1 MKTNY
6 LRFSLFAMVAAAFMV
21 GCSQEE
27 VLDMESGQQEGQAL
41 TISATSVGFEASNA
55 ETRVSEQGAQTLFE
69 DGDQMGLYVIE
80 NPGADN
86 AKIILRNVALTYQNG
101 AWSANRTIY
110 YYKNSDYI
118 AYFPYKAD
126 LASDIK
132 ATEVEAKIKEV
143 FDANLAVHKTDQSD
157 KAVYHAADLMTA
169 KIDAATLA
177 NQGGTTKELNF
188 SLKHS
193 YSMIEL
199 SIPIHRFY
207 YTVGADATTR
217 QVNYDVP
224 MREFT
229 LNLTDGGVTEAEV
242 IPYHLGDGIYR
253 CLVTPGEIQVK
264 GSFTDPEDLRP
275 VEFANTNAKNN
286 LDAGAYVRYNIS
298 YNGVDGQPVNFER
311 KERSIIGDYYCQ
323 DGSIYPSIYAVES
336 IPDNVVGII
345 FAKVGADD
353 FTGEKAGTYSH
364 YVLSAKQRGKMKF
377 RSDPVDAADKANIA
391 GIPNISSASQEDF
404 FNNYI
409 SAMDGW
415 SSTQVLAGENFNITT
430 DIEKN
435 WSSHKDFKISED
447 IKTSGWFIPSI
458 GQWIKLQELLNQGSE
473 PRYTYSKSNDK
484 VEISSDTKGAVQK
497 RVEELILQ
505 LNNTMKYNTMITYM
519 ENSTEKSGGA
529 YWSCTQ
535 DEEVAGDPSTSKLY
549 CLDMNK
555 NKFVIIATDK
565 SSTQRV
571 LCPILAF

>member
-143 FDANLAVHKTDQSD
+143 FDANLAAHKTDQSD

-229 LNLTDGGVTEAEV
+229 LNLTDGGVTEAEI

-253 CLVTPGEIQVK
+253 CLVTPGDIQVK

-275 VEFANTNAKNN
+275 VEFDNTTAKNN
-286 LDAGAYVRYNIS
+286 LAAGAYVRYNIS
-298 YNGVDGQPVNFER
+298 YNNVNGQPVNFER

-323 DGSIYPSIYAVES
+323 DGSIYPSTYAVES
-336 IPDNVVGII
+336 IPDNIVGII

-353 FTGEKAGTYSH
+353 FTGEKAGAYSH
-364 YVLSAKQRGKMKF
+364 YVLSTYERGTMYLRYTK
-377 RSDPVDAADKANIA
+377 DEILADADGTKKTATLVNIANITNA
-391 GIPNISSASQEDF
+391 SSFEDAIKDMKGYASTLVF
-404 FNNYI
+404 
-409 SAMDGW
+409 
-415 SSTQVLAGENFNITT
+415 GENSYNIAT
-430 DIEKN
+430 DLNKN
-435 WSSHKDFKISED
+435 WKSLLPTSD
-447 IKTSGWFIPSI
+447 TSGWFIPSM
-458 GQWIKLQELLNQGSE
+458 GQWTKLQE
-473 PRYTYSKSNDK
+473 
-484 VEISSDTKGAVQK
+484 
-497 RVEELILQ
+497 ILG
-505 LNNTMKYNTMITYM
+505 
-519 ENSTEKSGGA
+519 NSTEPEYSIKGGNYECQTGGA
-529 YWSCTQ
+529 VNERIESLLNNLSNPLSGNASKLTKTFSGCYWSATQ
-535 DEEVAGDPSTSKLY
+535 TENDGTNSKLY
-549 CLDMNK
+549 CLDISNS
-555 NKFVIIATDK
+555 KFVVTSKVKTD
-565 SSTQRV
+565 TRT
-571 LCPILAF
+571 LRPILAF